1 VIVLVVKTRLLEDFA
16 IHGATSTTI
25 KDVLRWGLTDLEDA
39 LQAAA
44 AQTAA
49 ASFIVTRN
57 VKDFKFSR
65 VPALSPDEF
74 LKRFHHE

>member
-1 VIVLVVKTRLLEDFA
+1 LGDPFSDF
-16 IHGATSTTI
+16 
-25 KDVLRWGLTDLEDA
+25 EDA

-49 ASFIVTRN
+49 ASFIVTWN

-65 VPALSPDEF
+65 VPALSAQEF
-74 LKRFHHE
+74 LKRFHPV